1 MNFLSFSRPIKITA
15 RELMRPH
22 LHEFLTSAYEDYD
35 IVIWSATGMRW
46 IIEKMQM
53 LRVQSNP
60 NYKIMFYVDSSAMI
74 SIYHNDLGVL
84 DVKPLGVIWGLY
96 KQYSAK
102 NTIMF
107 DDIRRNFLMNPQSG
121 LKIRPFRQ
129 AHLNRDKDNELV
141 KLKQYLKDIAT
152 HCDDFTKLNH
162 RKWEKYNPSK

>member
-1 MNFLSFSRPIKITA
+1 
-15 RELMRPH
+15 MRPH

-35 IVIWSATGMRW
+35 IVIWSATNMRW

-60 NYKIMFYVDSSAMI
+60 DYKIMFYVDSAAMI
-74 SIYHNDLGVL
+74 SIYHNDRGVL
-84 DVKPLGVIWGLY
+84 DVKPLGVIWGRY

-102 NTIMF
+102 NTIML

-121 LKIRPFRQ
+121 LKIRPFLQ

-141 KLKQYLKDIAT
+141 KLKRYLKDIAT

-162 RKWEKYNPSK
+162 RKWEEYDPNN